1 MTTVDSNTTV
11 PEPVIDPNAVSV
23 TINGK
28 VVAARKGEMII
39 AAADRTDDF
48 IPRFC
53 YHPRME
59 PVGMCRQCLVEVVG
73 PRGPMMVVSCMTP
86 VADGQV
92 VNTATEGVKK
102 AQEGMLELLLA
113 NHPLDCPVCDKG
125 GECPLQDQAFSHGPG
140 ESRFVEEKRHYEKP
154 IAISENVYL
163 DRERCILCDRCTR
176 FADEVAG
183 DALISFTSRGNNT
196 QVMTF
201 PDEPFSSYFSGNTV
215 QICPVGALTAKPYRF
230 KARPWD
236 IEHVES
242 TCTTCSV
249 GCRTVVQSSRDEL
262 VRYQGVD
269 SQPVNWGWLCD
280 KGRFNFESINS
291 KDRLTTPLI
300 KDASGNLSAT
310 SWSVAID
317 SAARMLRTALSS
329 SPQSVAIIGGARG
342 TNEDAF
348 AWAQLADALGVDSR
362 DSQLADGLP
371 PQVFSLPQATIADID
386 TAKTII
392 LLAPD
397 LKEELPVL
405 YLRVRHAAE
414 KRTGRV
420 VEVSPRA
427 TGIAGKGWKKVHV
440 EPGKTAAALRALA
453 TDAAFTAQ
461 LASGSVVVIVGR
473 MNLAESEESVVHAL
487 AEVLH
492 MAPHAT
498 VLPALRRGNVRGAIT
513 AGLTPRNGGKSTAEI
528 LEAAAAGKIECLVL
542 LGADPLSDVP
552 DADLARRGISG
563 ARNIIAIDTFITQS
577 SALADIV
584 LPAAAYGEKEGTTT
598 NIEGRISN
606 VAQSITPVG
615 TSRPDWMIAVE
626 LGAATSHDLGFA
638 SYSEVHAAMISR
650 VSEFAPAIDT
660 HAVAHDGVIVAH
672 PTPIT
677 LTRADGASIERN
689 SYDYRAVVSRK
700 LYDNAIGT
708 AKSPSLA
715 TLGMASA
722 IIVNPLDVP
731 RIGAQVGES
740 VRVTSQRATLVLPLQ
755 ESVDVLRG
763 TAWLPINLSGSDAR
777 ELLDVTK
784 DVIDLKIEKMS

>member
-1 MTTVDSNTTV
+1 
-11 PEPVIDPNAVSV
+11 
-23 TINGK
+23 
-28 VVAARKGEMII
+28 
-39 AAADRTDDF
+39 
-48 IPRFC
+48 
-53 YHPRME
+53 
-59 PVGMCRQCLVEVVG
+59 
-73 PRGPMMVVSCMTP
+73 
-86 VADGQV
+86 
-92 VNTATEGVKK
+92 
-102 AQEGMLELLLA
+102 
-113 NHPLDCPVCDKG
+113 
-125 GECPLQDQAFSHGPG
+125 
-140 ESRFVEEKRHYEKP
+140 
-154 IAISENVYL
+154 
-163 DRERCILCDRCTR
+163 
-176 FADEVAG
+176 
-183 DALISFTSRGNNT
+183 
-196 QVMTF
+196 
-201 PDEPFSSYFSGNTV
+201 
-215 QICPVGALTAKPYRF
+215 
-230 KARPWD
+230 
-236 IEHVES
+236 
-242 TCTTCSV
+242 
-249 GCRTVVQSSRDEL
+249 
-262 VRYQGVD
+262 
-269 SQPVNWGWLCD
+269 
-280 KGRFNFESINS
+280 
-291 KDRLTTPLI
+291 
-300 KDASGNLSAT
+300 
-310 SWSVAID
+310 
-317 SAARMLRTALSS
+317 MLRTALTV

-371 PQVFSLPQATIADID
+371 PQVFALPQATIADID

-397 LKEELPVL
+397 LKEELPIL

-427 TGIAGKGWKKVHV
+427 TGLAGKAWKKVHV

-453 TDAAFTAQ
+453 TDAVFMAQ

-584 LPAAAYGEKEGTTT
+584 LPAAAYGEKVGTTT

-626 LGAATSHDLGFA
+626 LGAATAHDLGFS
-638 SYSEVHAAMISR
+638 SYNEVHSAMISR

-660 HAVAHDGVIVAH
+660 HAVEHDGVIVAH

-677 LTRADGASIERN
+677 LTRADGASNERN

-708 AKSPSLA
+708 AKSQSLA
-715 TLGMASA
+715 TLGISA
-722 IIVNPLDVP
+722 AVIVNPLDVP

>member
-1 MTTVDSNTTV
+1 
-11 PEPVIDPNAVSV
+11 
-23 TINGK
+23 
-28 VVAARKGEMII
+28 
-39 AAADRTDDF
+39 
-48 IPRFC
+48 
-53 YHPRME
+53 
-59 PVGMCRQCLVEVVG
+59 
-73 PRGPMMVVSCMTP
+73 
-86 VADGQV
+86 
-92 VNTATEGVKK
+92 
-102 AQEGMLELLLA
+102 
-113 NHPLDCPVCDKG
+113 
-125 GECPLQDQAFSHGPG
+125 
-140 ESRFVEEKRHYEKP
+140 
-154 IAISENVYL
+154 
-163 DRERCILCDRCTR
+163 
-176 FADEVAG
+176 
-183 DALISFTSRGNNT
+183 
-196 QVMTF
+196 
-201 PDEPFSSYFSGNTV
+201 
-215 QICPVGALTAKPYRF
+215 
-230 KARPWD
+230 
-236 IEHVES
+236 
-242 TCTTCSV
+242 
-249 GCRTVVQSSRDEL
+249 
-262 VRYQGVD
+262 
-269 SQPVNWGWLCD
+269 
-280 KGRFNFESINS
+280 
-291 KDRLTTPLI
+291 
-300 KDASGNLSAT
+300 
-310 SWSVAID
+310 
-317 SAARMLRTALSS
+317 
-329 SPQSVAIIGGARG
+329 
-342 TNEDAF
+342 
-348 AWAQLADALGVDSR
+348 
-362 DSQLADGLP
+362 
-371 PQVFSLPQATIADID
+371 VFSLPQATIADID

-427 TGIAGKGWKKVHV
+427 TGLAGKAWKKVHV

-492 MAPHAT
+492 MAPQAT
-498 VLPALRRGNVRGAIT
+498 VLPALRRGNVRGAIH
-513 AGLTPRNGGKSTAEI
+513 AGLTPRNGGKSTSEI

-584 LPAAAYGEKEGTTT
+584 LPAAAYGEKMGTTT
-598 NIEGRISN
+598 NVEGRISN

-626 LGAATSHDLGFA
+626 LGIATSHDLGFA
-638 SYSEVHAAMISR
+638 SYSEVHAAMISE
-650 VSEFAPAIDT
+650 VNEFAPAADT
-660 HAVAHDGVIVAH
+660 HAVEHDGVIIAH
-672 PTPIT
+672 STPIT
-677 LTRADGASIERN
+677 LTRADAASIERN

-715 TLGMASA
+715 TLAPSA
-722 IIVNPLDVP
+722 AVIVHPLDVP

-784 DVIDLKIEKMS
+784 DVIDLKIEKIS